1 MKFFF
6 DRCMSPKL
14 CRMTAILEEGT
25 HVLAH
30 HDDDGRFCPTTSDI
44 EWINALTGDA
54 DSPVVVTG
62 DCRIL
67 KRPDEVAALNQ
78 SGLTFVILADKWAEF
93 PIPDMTWKFFKV
105 WPDILKT
112 VRKSRRRPT
121 VFQVRAGSS
130 LKVETYGLTGQI
142 GK

>member
-1 MKFFF
+1 M
-6 DRCMSPKL
+6 
-14 CRMTAILEEGT
+14 
-25 HVLAH
+25 
-30 HDDDGRFCPTTSDI
+30 
-44 EWINALTGDA
+44 
-54 DSPVVVTG
+54 
-62 DCRIL
+62 
-67 KRPDEVAALNQ
+67 
-78 SGLTFVILADKWAEF
+78 ILADKWAEF